1 MPRRDSES
9 IIVRKCFSTAE
20 EIHVGSW
27 DFSYEQ
33 ISKGHFRADVV
44 GLQLGS
50 SALLVME
57 SGNQS
62 VYTNGTL
69 SDNKFGLSV
78 FLDCAGSG
86 TVCGKPITS
95 GRVAVFQGGSSYEIY
110 TNNPLSIFTIT
121 LDLNDSRFEFL
132 SDVRLA
138 SKGAS
143 KRATVIFPESDFYNK
158 ILHFSKS
165 YLHGLSAVEAR
176 DARCALVAAELNDF
190 LVFDLLPD
198 LELATG
204 PNFCESKSGSSAWVL
219 KEVRELLLSN
229 EYEGLSLTDICEKL
243 RISSRT
249 LRKNVFESLGI
260 GPLVFS
266 RYIRLN
272 AVRADIVRRCEK
284 GLDFRISDVAERRGF
299 WHLARFSSHYRDLFG
314 ELPSETVRASRG
326 GVSCD
331 KQQLK

>member
-1 MPRRDSES
+1 MSRCDSES
-9 IIVRKCFSTAE
+9 FIVRKSFSTAE
-20 EIHVGSW
+20 DIHVGSW

-69 SDNKFGLSV
+69 SDNKFGLSI
-78 FLDCAGSG
+78 LPDSAGGS
-86 TVCGKPITS
+86 TVCGKSITG

-110 TNNPLSIFTIT
+110 SNSPLNIFTIT

-132 SDVRLA
+132 SGVRFA
-138 SKGAS
+138 SNGAL
-143 KRATVIFPESDFYNK
+143 KRATVICPSSCLYSK
-158 ILHFSKS
+158 ILQFSKL
-165 YLHGLSAVEAR
+165 YLYGLGAVEEK

-190 LVFDLLPD
+190 LIFDLLSD
-198 LELATG
+198 LESATG
-204 PNFCESKSGSSAWVL
+204 ATLCESKDSSSAWVL

-249 LRKNVFESLGI
+249 LRKNIYESLGM

-272 AVRADIVRRCEK
+272 AVRSDIVRRCEK
-284 GLDFRISDVAERRGF
+284 RLDFRISDVAERRGF
-299 WHLARFSSHYRDLFG
+299 WHLARFSSYYRELFG
-314 ELPSETVRASRG
+314 ELPSETVRALRRP
-326 GVSCD
+326 
-331 KQQLK
+331 